1 LSARTVPVYINER
14 WRQILAYN
22 GLLDFDALW
31 TLEAPW
37 FEEPNRRRGGWSGVS
52 RYELELPEGGSAAV
66 FLKRQEN
73 HNTPSIAHPLRGVP
87 TFLRE
92 FKRIMNYRRHGIA
105 TLEPVYF
112 ATSRSAGDQRAI
124 LMTEELTGFVSLDD
138 RVQSWLGEGA
148 PGRLQRR
155 QILKAVAL
163 LLQDMHAHGICHSCF
178 FPKHVFIRI
187 NPDDSVEARVI
198 DLEKSRWRPLKTLC
212 ALRDLYSLSRFSS
225 CWSASDRVW
234 FFKQYLAIVRL
245 TPYAK
250 WLWRKIEARSLAKN
264 RIHSGAGRFV
274 ER

>member
-1 LSARTVPVYINER
+1 
-14 WRQILAYN
+14 
-22 GLLDFDALW
+22 
-31 TLEAPW
+31 
-37 FEEPNRRRGGWSGVS
+37 
-52 RYELELPEGGSAAV
+52 
-66 FLKRQEN
+66 
-73 HNTPSIAHPLRGVP
+73 
-87 TFLRE
+87 
-92 FKRIMNYRRHGIA
+92 
-105 TLEPVYF
+105 
-112 ATSRSAGDQRAI
+112 
-124 LMTEELTGFVSLDD
+124 MTEELAGFVSLED

-155 QILKAVAL
+155 RILKAVAL
-163 LLQDMHAHGICHSCF
+163 LLQDMHAHGIRHSCF

-187 NPDDSVEARVI
+187 NPDASVEARVI

-234 FFKQYLAIVRL
+234 FFKQYLAIPRL

-250 WLWRKIEARSLAKN
+250 WLWRKIEARSLEKK